1 MSDVV
6 ASLASGFRG
15 GGGRERQLPVAIV
28 VVGKHG
34 IISALLVHM
43 TVRVRLLG
51 VSLEVGGG
59 C

>member
-1 MSDVV
+1 M
-6 ASLASGFRG
+6 
-15 GGGRERQLPVAIV
+15 AIA

-43 TVRVRLLG
+43 SVRVRLLG
-51 VSLEVGGG
+51 VSLEVSGG